1 MIFDQEFWDPLKS
14 AKIELQLDQFQMFL
28 MLQRLKIINS
38 VSTTLLLA
46 GLTPG
51 DLTSTLKP
59 HRASST
65 DSWVQKKA

>member
-1 MIFDQEFWDPLKS
+1 
-14 AKIELQLDQFQMFL
+14 

-38 VSTTLLLA
+38 VSTTLLLG
-46 GLTPG
+46 GLTHG

-65 DSWVQKKA
+65 DSWVQKKP

>member
-1 MIFDQEFWDPLKS
+1 MIFDEEFRDLPKS
-14 AKIELQLDQFQMFL
+14 AKIELQVDQFQIFL

-38 VSTTLLLA
+38 VSTTLLLG
-46 GLTPG
+46 GLTHG

-65 DSWVQKKA
+65 DS